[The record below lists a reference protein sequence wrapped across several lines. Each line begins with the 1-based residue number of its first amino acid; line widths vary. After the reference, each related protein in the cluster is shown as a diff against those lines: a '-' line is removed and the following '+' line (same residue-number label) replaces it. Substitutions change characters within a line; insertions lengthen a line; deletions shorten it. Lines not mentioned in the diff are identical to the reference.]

1 MHVNSLW
8 QILVISHNGTRILS
22 LAYFLIK
29 TRLLN
34 SLSDIDELSMGKSN
48 QLVKNLIILSTFC
61 AFHRKLKIRSNYA
74 EFSSYSSFHFC
85 GIWYLPYFCIIVDF
99 CSRRC
104 SADRNWRGKKCRRTA
119 FPLSFHLLLLLLFY
133 DLISFQNIVL
143 RFNGSKVTGIAALT
157 IQPAACYANW
167 QLLVVEQQK
176 NVKCSQKKENSE
188 NPRQSSTTYDSS
200 ERRKL
205 KNPRSGWYEHTVY
218 SPLGVGIQ
226 QDL

>member
-1 MHVNSLW
+1 MH
-8 QILVISHNGTRILS
+8 ILS
-22 LAYFLIK
+22 FAYFLIK
-29 TRLLN
+29 THLLN

-85 GIWYLPYFCIIVDF
+85 GIWYLPYFCIIFDF

-133 DLISFQNIVL
+133 DLISFQNIQL
-143 RFNGSKVTGIAALT
+143 RFNGWKVTGIAALT
-157 IQPAACYANW
+157 IQPSACYANW

-176 NVKCSQKKENSE
+176 KMWNAHKRKKIVKIQGNSLPHMIQVKEE
-188 NPRQSSTTYDSS
+188 NWRIQEVADRNPLCIPTSALEYNRTYKLNMSS
-200 ERRKL
+200 
-205 KNPRSGWYEHTVY
+205 N
-218 SPLGVGIQ
+218 
-226 QDL
+226 